1 MSNEFLSTKEIVN
14 EIKKRIVF
22 EYFGEDDVKE
32 SYLNNVQNAWE
43 DYIDEQN
50 FGDSQEICNFSLI
63 GDIEGVEIVSGE
75 IEVDYPTYEEKTE
88 YDEDSDDFVEIEAE
102 NYFIEHTWIKI
113 NGEIFEFSKGTL
125 VDYIDWDDMYDVNAE
140 EINKYR
146 EF

>member
-1 MSNEFLSTKEIVN
+1 MNNEFLSTKEIVN

-22 EYFGEDDVKE
+22 EYFGEDDVIE
-32 SYLNNVQNAWE
+32 SYLNNIQQAWE
-43 DYIDEQN
+43 DYVDEQN
-50 FGDSQEICNFSLI
+50 FGDSQEICNFSLF

-75 IEVDYPTYEEKTE
+75 IEVDYPTYEEKNE
-88 YDEDSDDFVEIEAE
+88 YDEELDDFVEVEAE
-102 NYFIEHTWIKI
+102 NYFIEHTWVLI

-125 VDYIDWDDMYDVNAE
+125 VDYIDWDDIYDVNAE